1 MRQLV
6 IKMEVIKTVL
16 YVKVVFMITLIV
28 DQLVGLEIVQIVL
41 LMGVISMAEE

>member
-1 MRQLV
+1 M